1 MHAHRFSASH
11 TCIKSTIYDRL
22 KNIFKILIEKLTLLS
37 IFASASIFMGIK
49 ERKTKHKEDLK
60 QSILDA
66 AKKVFLEEGYDATS
80 IRKIAAEIEFS
91 PTTIYLYYKD
101 KNEIAHALHEE
112 GFKILSERFAV
123 LAHVEHPF
131 ERLKAMGR
139 IYMQF
144 ALENNDYYEIMFIMR
159 EPIAAF
165 ENGCVEE
172 EWDEGKRAFSTLVGT
187 IQQCQEAGYFKGFE
201 TNAFAL
207 VVWSTMHGLCTM
219 KTHGHLELI
228 VKKKEILTDVEDVF
242 THTFECF
249 VQLLEKLK

>member
-1 MHAHRFSASH
+1 
-11 TCIKSTIYDRL
+11 
-22 KNIFKILIEKLTLLS
+22 
-37 IFASASIFMGIK
+37 MGIA
-49 ERKTKHKEDLK
+49 ERKSKHKADLK

-66 AKKVFLEEGYDATS
+66 AKKVFLESGYEATS

-112 GFKILSERFAV
+112 GFKILSERFSV

-144 ALENNDYYEIMFIMR
+144 ALENRDYYEIMFIMKD
-159 EPIAAF
+159 PIAEF
-165 ENGCVEE
+165 EKDCPDK
-172 EWDEGKRAFSTLVGT
+172 EWDEGKRALNILLETV
-187 IQQCQEAGYFKGFE
+187 QQCQQAGYFKGFE
-201 TNAFAL
+201 PNAFSL

-219 KTHGHLELI
+219 KTHGQLDLV
-228 VKKKEILTDVEDVF
+228 VKKKEMLTDVADAF

-249 VQLLEKLK
+249 IQLLERLK

>member
-1 MHAHRFSASH
+1 
-11 TCIKSTIYDRL
+11 
-22 KNIFKILIEKLTLLS
+22 
-37 IFASASIFMGIK
+37 MGIK
-49 ERKTKHKEDLK
+49 ERKIKHKEDLK

-66 AKKVFLEEGYDATS
+66 AKKLFLNDGYEATS

-112 GFKILSERFAV
+112 GFKMLSERFSV
-123 LAHVEHPF
+123 LAYVEHPF

-144 ALENNDYYEIMFIMR
+144 ALENKDFYEIMFVMK
-159 EPIAAF
+159 EPI
-165 ENGCVEE
+165 VEACIE
-172 EWDEGKRAFSTLVGT
+172 DEWDEGKRAFSTLLQT
-187 IQQCQEAGYFKGFE
+187 IEECQKAGYFKGFE
-201 TNAFAL
+201 PNAFSL

-219 KTHGHLELI
+219 KIHGQLELV
-228 VKKKEILTDVEDVF
+228 VKKKEILTDVQDVF